1 MFEFS
6 LQLESC
12 FLCALTMLIKGPY
25 LSFPLHLQ
33 LQSYSPIFLLILC
46 IYMLVNKMCAEML
59 SPKGVFQMLSAPV
72 MGLRVIRYA
81 YVGRRVDHDL
91 ISGYKNIY
99 HLEQK

>member
-1 MFEFS
+1 
-6 LQLESC
+6 
-12 FLCALTMLIKGPY
+12 
-25 LSFPLHLQ
+25 
-33 LQSYSPIFLLILC
+33 
-46 IYMLVNKMCAEML
+46 MLVNKMCAEML
-59 SPKGVFQMLSAPV
+59 SPKGVFQMLSAPA